1 MFPVKGSNEITY
13 LTSAMKTFL
22 FTLLV
27 LGTFFIVHAQRP
39 AVAVAWDMEDDAL
52 MAASGYKFFVEK
64 VDKIINPQNVSDD
77 QFAENAATIKK
88 LKTSLF
94 AVNYFLPGNLKVI
107 GPDVN
112 EEAILAYTDVVF
124 QRCRQIDVDLVVW
137 GSGGSR
143 RLPDGWDYQKA
154 VDQFV
159 SIAKK
164 VAVQAQKYDI
174 LITVE
179 NLNKTEANFLNGF
192 DEVVNVVKRVD
203 EPNLMA
209 CVDIY
214 HMLMDGDPAS
224 MIALGKGLTFHC
236 DIAEKADRDPPGTA
250 GDEVVPYLQELKRI
264 DYKGKIVIEARWGN
278 FPKEAPAT
286 LKYLETKVKEAWK

>member
-1 MFPVKGSNEITY
+1 
-13 LTSAMKTFL
+13 MKTTL
-22 FTLLV
+22 FALLL
-27 LGTFFIVHAQRP
+27 LGTTLFVYAQRP
-39 AVAVAWDMEDDAL
+39 AVTVAWDMEDDAL
-52 MAASGYKFFVEK
+52 MRACGYKYFVEK
-64 VDKIINPQNVSDD
+64 VDKIISPQKVSDE
-77 QFAENAATIKK
+77 QFAENVATIKK
-88 LKTSLF
+88 LKTNMF

-124 QRCRQIDVDLVVW
+124 QRCKKIDVDLVVW
-137 GSGGSR
+137 GRGGSG

-159 SIAKK
+159 AIAKK

-192 DEVVNVVKRVD
+192 DEVVNVVKRVG

-214 HMLMDGDPAS
+214 HMLMDGDPPS
-224 MIALGKGLTFHC
+224 MIAMGKGITFHC
-236 DIAEKADRDPPGTA
+236 DIAEKADRDPPGTL
-250 GDEVVPYLQELKRI
+250 GDEVVPYLQELKKI
-264 DYKGKIVIEARWGN
+264 DYKGSIVIEARWDD

-286 LKYLETKVKEAWK
+286 LKYLEAKVKEVWK

>member
-1 MFPVKGSNEITY
+1 
-13 LTSAMKTFL
+13 MKTTL
-22 FTLLV
+22 FALLL
-27 LGTFFIVHAQRP
+27 LGTTLFVYAQRP
-39 AVAVAWDMEDDAL
+39 AVTVAWDMEDDAL
-52 MAASGYKFFVEK
+52 MRACGYKYFVEK
-64 VDKIINPQNVSDD
+64 VDKIISPQKVSDE
-77 QFAENAATIKK
+77 QFAENVATIKK
-88 LKTSLF
+88 LKTNMF

-124 QRCRQIDVDLVVW
+124 QRCKKIDVDLVVW

-159 SIAKK
+159 AIAKK

-179 NLNKTEANFLNGF
+179 NLNKTEANFLNCF
-192 DEVVNVVKRVD
+192 DEVVNVVKRVG

-214 HMLMDGDPAS
+214 HMLMDGDPPS
-224 MIALGKGLTFHC
+224 MIAMGKGITFHC
-236 DIAEKADRDPPGTA
+236 DIAEKADRDPPGTL
-250 GDEVVPYLQELKRI
+250 GDEVVPYLQELKQI
-264 DYKGKIVIEARWGN
+264 DYKGSIVIEARWDD

-286 LKYLETKVKEAWK
+286 LKYLEAKVKEVWK